1 MIWKKSESEEP
12 PAKDKDHVQPPP
24 SPTPAV
30 RVAQQQPARDRA
42 LIGATIEIKGNLVG
56 NEDLQIEGR
65 LDGKIELHENSVT
78 VGKNGRVKA
87 DIFGRRIVVSG
98 EVEGNLYGEEQIVL
112 HQSSKVTG
120 NLFAPR
126 VTLEDGAQFKGSID
140 MGARMQTGAQTVQG
154 ESPSGPLAASQP

>member
-12 PAKDKDHVQPPP
+12 PAKDVTPPQPPP
-24 SPTPAV
+24 AVARTP
-30 RVAQQQPARDRA
+30 QPSGREHA
-42 LIGATIEIKGNLVG
+42 LIGATIEIKGDLIG
-56 NEDLQIEGR
+56 KEDLQIEGR

-140 MGARMQTGAQTVQG
+140 MGARMQTGPQTVQG